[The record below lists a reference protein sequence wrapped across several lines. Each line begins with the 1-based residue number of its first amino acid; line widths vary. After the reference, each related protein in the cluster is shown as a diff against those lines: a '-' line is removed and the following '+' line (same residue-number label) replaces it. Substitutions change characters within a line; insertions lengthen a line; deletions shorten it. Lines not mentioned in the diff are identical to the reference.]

1 MTSKND
7 GGNKDTEKAHVDILL
22 LHKIP
27 VFQSDSED
35 EAEVFC
41 FDVVKRPITSR

>member
-7 GGNKDTEKAHVDILL
+7 GDNKDEEKAHMDILL

-35 EAEVFC
+35 KAEVFY
-41 FDVVKRPITSR
+41 FDVIKRPVRSR